1 MTEGKQYWHP
11 DYSSSVTPEQLHE
24 ADSDI
29 QRDVMSIWFLS
40 NFEHPAEH
48 TPYESREGGYIY
60 IWGGPYDAEEE
71 LCSEFADIVPE
82 QVIDGLV
89 KELEAESTEWA
100 GKPSADDFDDYY
112 YAAVSSNTGF
122 HEAFL
127 NSIEVIK
134 SLLDIRPEGDLE
146 QHFLRLLHVNA
157 ITALETFLSDAFI
170 NTVLKDRSLIRKFV
184 ETNPDFKKQK
194 FSLNEVFER
203 FDQIDNEVK
212 RYLLE
217 IMWHNIEKVR
227 PMYRDTLGINFP
239 SDIGNIFRAIAVRHD
254 IVHRNG
260 KTKEGEATPL
270 SREDLQRLLN
280 EIRAFADHIDS
291 HFKSD
296 EPFVDLGF

>member
-1 MTEGKQYWHP
+1 
-11 DYSSSVTPEQLHE
+11 
-24 ADSDI
+24 
-29 QRDVMSIWFLS
+29 MSR
-40 NFEHPAEH
+40 E
-48 TPYESREGGYIY
+48 EGGYIY

-71 LCSEFADIVPE
+71 LGDEFADIVPE
-82 QVIDGLV
+82 HVIGELV
-89 KELEAESTEWA
+89 TELESESTEWA
-100 GKPSADDFDDYY
+100 GKPSADDIDDYY
-112 YAAVSSNTGF
+112 YSAVSSNTEF
-122 HEAFL
+122 HKAFL
-127 NSIEVIK
+127 SNLEVIK
-134 SLLDIRPEGDLE
+134 SLLDTKVEDALE
-146 QHFLRLLHVNA
+146 LHFLRLLHVNT

-170 NTVLKDRSLIRKFV
+170 NTVMNDRSLIRKFV

-239 SDIGNIFRAIAVRHD
+239 SDLGNIFRAIAVRHD

-260 KTKEGEATPL
+260 RTKEGEETPL
-270 SREDLQRLLN
+270 SREDLQRLIE
-280 EIRAFADHIDS
+280 EIRAFADTIDS